1 MKEDLATKSSWFENQ
16 INYVESNKFGAM
28 ALILTAQSC
37 WGSMAAMCTLFTQ
50 NYVLLGVSATV
61 TMATNASFIGQSPTK
76 VSLIITY
83 ISVITNLL
91 ILIFGLI

>member
-1 MKEDLATKSSWFENQ
+1 MKSHLATKSSWFENQ

-28 ALILTAQSC
+28 ALIITAQSC
-37 WGSMAAMCTLFTQ
+37 WGSIAAMFTLFTQ
-50 NYVLLGVSATV
+50 NYALLAISATV
-61 TMATNASFIGQSPTK
+61 TMATNAAFIAQSPTK
-76 VSLIITY
+76 ISLIITY